1 MRLKQIRENLA
12 GQQLEQMFNSNG
24 AYFSRPD
31 LQTTPA
37 ADTDSGHDA
46 GSRVAGDT
54 NLPTGVPRKKRHR
67 KFMGVAD
74 SNYRT

>member
-1 MRLKQIRENLA
+1 MMRLKQIRENLA

-31 LQTTPA
+31 LQTAPA
-37 ADTDSGHDA
+37 ADIDSGHDA
-46 GSRVAGDT
+46 GSRVAGET

-67 KFMGVAD
+67 KYFGMREQQA
-74 SNYRT
+74 